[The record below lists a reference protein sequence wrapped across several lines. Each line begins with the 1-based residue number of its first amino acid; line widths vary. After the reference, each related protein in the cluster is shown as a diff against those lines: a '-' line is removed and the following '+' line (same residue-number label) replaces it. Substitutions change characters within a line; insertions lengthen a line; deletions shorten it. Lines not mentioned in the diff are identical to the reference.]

1 MKKII
6 FAILFTLL
14 LAFNMGCA
22 LPSDGNDIEP
32 RVVWEEALV
41 EYLEQFLPIFH
52 NVRYEETVWRAW
64 QLDVSGWE
72 SDWSDFIE
80 WYDGYWSL
88 LENTGY
94 GYTYFYRN
102 PITGE
107 RLAVDD
113 VPYLNQRSGTWY
125 DNNGE
130 SRTWS
135 ITKIATRFELFDFDG
150 TGIPELLIYWNWPQ
164 DETAQST
171 TLHRFHNDTFEFVK
185 DLSEWMWIGF
195 YRADDDRI
203 FIDYRSTVAHM
214 LEMRLMYLNDEVTIK
229 PALSTYGGWPAATL
243 YNHLTGEYFL
253 QYPDGSMQWKGLTTE
268 NRREEMLGMSLTRIE
283 PMKTLQ
289 AQLIELT
296 SARLRVNGLIL

>member
-6 FAILFTLL
+6 FAILFILL
-14 LAFNMGCA
+14 LALSVGCA
-22 LPSDGNDIEP
+22 LPNDGNDIEA
-32 RVVWEEALV
+32 RAVLEEALV

-64 QLDVSGWE
+64 QPDVSGWE

-88 LENTGY
+88 LESTGY

-107 RLAVDD
+107 CLAVDD
-113 VPYLNQRSGTWY
+113 VPYLNRRSGTWY
-125 DNNGE
+125 NHNGE
-130 SRTWS
+130 SRAWS
-135 ITKIATRFELFDFDG
+135 TTEIATSFDLFDFDG
-150 TGIPELLIYWNWPQ
+150 DGIPELVIYWNWPQ

-171 TLHRFHNDTFEFVK
+171 TLHRFRNGKFEFVK
-185 DLSEWMWIGF
+185 ELSQWMWIGF

-214 LEMRLMYLNDEVTIK
+214 LEMRLMYLNDEITIK
-229 PALSTYGGWPAATL
+229 PALSTDGWTATL

-253 QYPDGSMQWKGLTTE
+253 RYPDRSMRWEGLSTE